1 MIDSLKRLLGADPAV
16 QAQLEREHAELRLVV
31 EAERETV
38 RRLTAELDEERA
50 RSRSAIA
57 VQNAFL
63 SRMSHELR
71 TPLNAVQ
78 GYAELLLED
87 ADPSTA
93 RDLNKIRLSAL
104 NLTALVT
111 SLLDLTELQSGTYD
125 VKPESL
131 VINDLIGEVVEQVR
145 ITAEGQNN
153 TVEVDVEPRL
163 TGVIDRRML
172 RSMLFNLLSNAN
184 KYTKEGKVR
193 VQGRRVRRAV
203 GSDIE
208 LVVSDTGIGMT
219 PRQLEEA
226 YRPFSQADES
236 STRRYDGSG
245 VGLAVVRGFAEAMG
259 GSVEITS
266 APGKGATVTMR
277 LPAYVVAHDDD
288 DEHDEPTRMLR

>member
-1 MIDSLKRLLGADPAV
+1 MINYIRRMLGADPAAL
-16 QAQLEREHAELRLVV
+16 AQLERARDDLKALVDGEQRTVQRLQAEL
-31 EAERETV
+31 A
-38 RRLTAELDEERA
+38 DERA

-87 ADPSTA
+87 ADPDAA
-93 RDLNKIRLSAL
+93 RDLQKIRLSAL

-111 SLLDLTELQSGTYD
+111 SVLDLTELQSGTYE
-125 VKPESL
+125 VRPESVAIDEL
-131 VINDLIGEVVEQVR
+131 VDEVVEHVR
-145 ITAEGQNN
+145 IIAEGQGNA
-153 TVEVDVEPRL
+153 VHVDITPGLV
-163 TGVIDRRML
+163 GVLDRRML

-184 KYTKEGKVR
+184 KYTKAGTVR
-193 VQGRRVRRAV
+193 VSGRRVRRAV
-203 GSDIE
+203 GHDIE
-208 LVVSDTGIGMT
+208 IVISDSGIGMT

-226 YRPFSQADES
+226 FRPFRQADES

-259 GSVEITS
+259 GSVAIAS
-266 APGKGATVTMR
+266 PPGQGATVTMR
-277 LPAYVVAHDDD
+277 LPAYVVALDDD
-288 DEHDEPTRMLR
+288 DERDEPTRMLR

>member
-1 MIDSLKRLLGADPAV
+1 MINSLKRLLGADPAV
-16 QAQLEREHAELRLVV
+16 LAQLERARDDLKGLV
-31 EAERETV
+31 EAEQRTV
-38 RRLTAELDEERA
+38 QRLQAELAEERA

-78 GYAELLLED
+78 GYAELLLEE
-87 ADPSTA
+87 ADPDTA
-93 RDLNKIRLSAL
+93 RDLQKIRLSAL

-111 SLLDLTELQSGTYD
+111 SVLDLTELQSGTYD
-125 VKPESL
+125 VRPESVAIDGL
-131 VINDLIGEVVEQVR
+131 VDEVVEHVR
-145 ITAEGQNN
+145 IIAEGQANA
-153 TVEVDVEPRL
+153 VQVDVTPGL
-163 TGVIDRRML
+163 VGVLDRRML

-184 KYTKEGKVR
+184 KYTKAGTVR
-193 VQGRRVRRAV
+193 VSGRRVRRAV
-203 GSDIE
+203 GHDIE
-208 LVVSDTGIGMT
+208 IVVSDTGIGMT

-226 YRPFSQADES
+226 FRPFRQADES

-259 GSVEITS
+259 GSVAITS
-266 APGKGATVTMR
+266 TPGQGATVTMR